1 MNIVGILRL
10 SLKCCSRSCIHS
22 RRIYFRWYDIDLYI
36 CAEMTKLLALKTLKV
51 EFRRDLQRLIKNR
64 S

>member
-1 MNIVGILRL
+1 M
-10 SLKCCSRSCIHS
+10 
-22 RRIYFRWYDIDLYI
+22 DLYI
-36 CAEMTKLLALKTLKV
+36 CAEMTKLLALKAWKV